1 MAEQTAKE
9 YRAVQ
14 REHLVREMETH
25 KGGIKY
31 AEGQVQ
37 EIKELI
43 EQIDNACLYCGRAI
57 RNWRDETP
65 SQMDSHIMDRHP
77 EDWAAMEQECLEI
90 AQKVVEA
97 HNYKDVHIAS

>member
-37 EIKELI
+37 ELKELI

-65 SQMDSHIMDRHP
+65 SQMERHIADRHP
-77 EDWAAMEQECLEI
+77 EEVIPALPVDYMGEEREGESG
-90 AQKVVEA
+90 VVHA
-97 HNYKDVHIAS
+97 